1 MGRIVKCFAVLMVS
15 LFLFA
20 NCAPKEFT
28 PYKPPE
34 IKFEKT
40 PYYEL
45 DLTAIQALKP
55 DKIEPIYVDEDFK
68 EVPKEEAKFVVLAP
82 SEYAKIA
89 AILKI
94 AKAYKDIAKEQ
105 EILINANI
113 NIINSLKEYVALE
126 QAKAEEYRKL
136 WADSENAYRQE
147 RYEHKLDN
155 AINKG
160 LFGVLAVGAIIAIIA
175 L

>member
-1 MGRIVKCFAVLMVS
+1 MGRSLIALLS
-15 LFLFA
+15 LLFLISA
-20 NCAPKEFT
+20 CAPKEFT
-28 PYKPPE
+28 PYKPQP
-34 IKFEKT
+34 IHFEKT
-40 PYYEL
+40 PIYQL
-45 DLTAIQALKP
+45 DLSVIQTLKP
-55 DKIEPIYVDEDFK
+55 EKIKPIFVNENFEKVSKD
-68 EVPKEEAKFVVLAP
+68 EAKFVVLVP
-82 SEYAKIA
+82 REYAKIA

-105 EILINANI
+105 EVLINTQI

-147 RYEHKLDN
+147 RYDHKIDN
-155 AINKG
+155 AINKVT
-160 LFGVLAVGAIIAIIA
+160 FGAIFTGAIIAIIA